1 VADAAIASKAA
12 GTTVVTGHLA
22 DAVHAALADTPV
34 TYVHNPDF
42 AEGLSTSLRVGI
54 ASLADDIDGAIVL
67 LADMPLVSAAM
78 IDRLIDAFDPDGG
91 SLIVVPTVEGKRGNP
106 VVWSRRFFHDLMT
119 VHGDTGGR
127 HLIGDNPDAVV
138 EIELGPAVGLD
149 IDTPEALAAA
159 GGTLPS
165 G

>member
-1 VADAAIASKAA
+1 
-12 GTTVVTGHLA
+12 
-22 DAVHAALADTPV
+22 
-34 TYVHNPDF
+34 
-42 AEGLSTSLRVGI
+42 
-54 ASLADDIDGAIVL
+54 
-67 LADMPLVSAAM
+67 
-78 IDRLIDAFDPDGG
+78 
-91 SLIVVPTVEGKRGNP
+91 
-106 VVWSRRFFHDLMT
+106 MT